1 MSSDSPADDLYGKI
15 WEASSKD
22 DREEPEPLFPPPPTS
37 PPPPPPTCEPPLP
50 PPPASASTDVAVRST
65 LCSTRYLGAPSD
77 HSQLPS
83 CVSVVMD
90 AESGDELE
98 AGSDENIYSDLT
110 LDEKMRITSISEED
124 YLREGFMQMQYGYRW
139 IKRYLRLT
147 NYELFIYAK
156 QSSIVSKKILP
167 LSKLL
172 DVRVNKGKLELALS
186 MDRPITLVFRAVDD
200 SAEETYDEPPETVWQ
215 NCIYS
220 RIISLNLPPGF
231 LDEEE
236 LGWAKVVGRHKYL
249 FALNRRRAYLAYYR
263 SDEEF
268 RAHVQTHRMS
278 LRTCLIK
285 PNPTKSGLDLISA
298 SVRLT
303 LQFEDSQRLEKFRSL
318 VESAIRTDWTG
329 EESEPAAAAATD
341 ASAATNPVS
350 QQLLQV
356 NSNLSTSTSSL
367 SLPVRH
373 QRSASDSSAV
383 TAAAAAAVMTA
394 VLKNESNRVC
404 GDCGAANPLWAS
416 LNLCVTLCDDC
427 SGHHRKLSTD
437 FSKVHGL
444 KFDVK
449 VWTDEVVQLF
459 LQLGNGA
466 SNSFWCHKEQ
476 PRVALRQFATPQD
489 RLNYIVRKY
498 VRKAHADDTP
508 PLEFANSKPLEAVMR
523 AIHLSKL
530 DSVQHLISDN
540 SLEKKLVD
548 LNRKAVGEVL
558 LWDQC
563 ITSGEQLWLCLR
575 SNGLLCLYKQ
585 EMSVKEKLD
594 CSHLCFL
601 QLSGSFLQLATEAA
615 SFQLAI
621 KERLSAW
628 WHQLCRH
635 LLPGL
640 PDETAANQYNMVLKV
655 TVQMA
660 EFGSE
665 PLDCILAFG
674 QRRMWVVTEG
684 QLAPDPKLC
693 FDLRHVQSY
702 RQSNDQRCCV
712 HLCLPRGPRQ
722 DAVNLRIVSPS
733 PDHANELLR
742 ALESALI
749 SGQSLEDQPLD
760 SKGLPLLASACL
772 HFVANYGFETEGIYR
787 LAGNQQRVAELLAE
801 FKKSPLKF
809 RLFYTQESDVHVAT
823 GLLKLFLRDLSDPPL
838 PPRLTEKLVLANE
851 NPSQCAEHLR
861 QLKKRRPVSYAF
873 LRALI
878 LHTAVLIGYS
888 QQNKMSLENMSLILG
903 QSLRPS
909 ENAGEVMPIS
919 KLVQLMVRN
928 RQQILN
934 ITDEEVDHEK
944 SMYQQAKRII
954 DQQQQSTHQQQPPV
968 AVADI
973 LIPVFIG
980 EETDLSVNVRV
991 ASSTDARDIVRLA
1004 CEKLTSRNLKADSCC
1019 LFETMETLASG
1030 SDHVTTS
1037 DQCETDTMESDVA
1050 DELARVNQCTQMERL
1065 VDPRELVKPI
1075 LNRWQ
1080 AWASESSGMS
1090 YYATRM
1096 RFRLREYSASAW
1108 PVFYGQDNIL
1118 VERKFY
1124 TNVRAEYCGPRT
1136 PASKLAGCLAT
1147 LDGHELILTPSGGRL
1162 AALPGIQK
1170 LQSLGQG
1177 HMLSPVRLGLADHYL
1192 FYGADLRRLGRSDRG
1207 EKRCRAFTL
1216 MSLHEGLGGGGA
1228 DVGGSGGFLGHTIVF
1243 PKKEEDQ
1250 FKPFFTQAMRILD
1263 ELGRS
1268 SV

>member
-665 PLDCILAFG
+665 PLDCIL
-674 QRRMWVVTEG
+674 V
-684 QLAPDPKLC
+684 
-693 FDLRHVQSY
+693 
-702 RQSNDQRCCV
+702 
-712 HLCLPRGPRQ
+712 
-722 DAVNLRIVSPS
+722 
-733 PDHANELLR
+733 
-742 ALESALI
+742 
-749 SGQSLEDQPLD
+749 
-760 SKGLPLLASACL
+760 
-772 HFVANYGFETEGIYR
+772 GF
-787 LAGNQQRVAELLAE
+787 
-801 FKKSPLKF
+801 
-809 RLFYTQESDVHVAT
+809 
-823 GLLKLFLRDLSDPPL
+823 
-838 PPRLTEKLVLANE
+838 
-851 NPSQCAEHLR
+851 
-861 QLKKRRPVSYAF
+861 
-873 LRALI
+873 I
-878 LHTAVLIGYS
+878 LH
-888 QQNKMSLENMSLILG
+888 
-903 QSLRPS
+903 
-909 ENAGEVMPIS
+909 
-919 KLVQLMVRN
+919 
-928 RQQILN
+928 
-934 ITDEEVDHEK
+934 
-944 SMYQQAKRII
+944 
-954 DQQQQSTHQQQPPV
+954 
-968 AVADI
+968 
-973 LIPVFIG
+973 
-980 EETDLSVNVRV
+980 
-991 ASSTDARDIVRLA
+991 IV
-1004 CEKLTSRNLKADSCC
+1004 LKA
-1019 LFETMETLASG
+1019 L
-1030 SDHVTTS
+1030 DH
-1037 DQCETDTMESDVA
+1037 
-1050 DELARVNQCTQMERL
+1050 
-1065 VDPRELVKPI
+1065 PI
-1075 LNRWQ
+1075 PK
-1080 AWASESSGMS
+1080 
-1090 YYATRM
+1090 
-1096 RFRLREYSASAW
+1096 SA
-1108 PVFYGQDNIL
+1108 
-1118 VERKFY
+1118 
-1124 TNVRAEYCGPRT
+1124 
-1136 PASKLAGCLAT
+1136 
-1147 LDGHELILTPSGGRL
+1147 
-1162 AALPGIQK
+1162 
-1170 LQSLGQG
+1170 
-1177 HMLSPVRLGLADHYL
+1177 
-1192 FYGADLRRLGRSDRG
+1192 
-1207 EKRCRAFTL
+1207 
-1216 MSLHEGLGGGGA
+1216 
-1228 DVGGSGGFLGHTIVF
+1228 
-1243 PKKEEDQ
+1243 
-1250 FKPFFTQAMRILD
+1250 
-1263 ELGRS
+1263 
-1268 SV
+1268 

>member
-1 MSSDSPADDLYGKI
+1 DLYGKI

-37 PPPPPPTCEPPLP
+37 PPPPPPTC
-50 PPPASASTDVAVRST
+50 
-65 LCSTRYLGAPSD
+65 APSD

-341 ASAATNPVS
+341 ASAATNPFLVP
-350 QQLLQV
+350 QG
-356 NSNLSTSTSSL
+356 
-367 SLPVRH
+367 
-373 QRSASDSSAV
+373 
-383 TAAAAAAVMTA
+383 AAQGGAAAV
-394 VLKNESNRVC
+394 R
-404 GDCGAANPLWAS
+404 D
-416 LNLCVTLCDDC
+416 
-427 SGHHRKLSTD
+427 
-437 FSKVHGL
+437 
-444 KFDVK
+444 
-449 VWTDEVVQLF
+449 
-459 LQLGNGA
+459 
-466 SNSFWCHKEQ
+466 
-476 PRVALRQFATPQD
+476 PQD

-665 PLDCILAFG
+665 PLDCIL
-674 QRRMWVVTEG
+674 V
-684 QLAPDPKLC
+684 
-693 FDLRHVQSY
+693 
-702 RQSNDQRCCV
+702 
-712 HLCLPRGPRQ
+712 
-722 DAVNLRIVSPS
+722 
-733 PDHANELLR
+733 
-742 ALESALI
+742 
-749 SGQSLEDQPLD
+749 
-760 SKGLPLLASACL
+760 
-772 HFVANYGFETEGIYR
+772 GF
-787 LAGNQQRVAELLAE
+787 
-801 FKKSPLKF
+801 
-809 RLFYTQESDVHVAT
+809 
-823 GLLKLFLRDLSDPPL
+823 
-838 PPRLTEKLVLANE
+838 
-851 NPSQCAEHLR
+851 
-861 QLKKRRPVSYAF
+861 
-873 LRALI
+873 I
-878 LHTAVLIGYS
+878 LH
-888 QQNKMSLENMSLILG
+888 
-903 QSLRPS
+903 
-909 ENAGEVMPIS
+909 
-919 KLVQLMVRN
+919 
-928 RQQILN
+928 
-934 ITDEEVDHEK
+934 
-944 SMYQQAKRII
+944 
-954 DQQQQSTHQQQPPV
+954 
-968 AVADI
+968 
-973 LIPVFIG
+973 
-980 EETDLSVNVRV
+980 
-991 ASSTDARDIVRLA
+991 IV
-1004 CEKLTSRNLKADSCC
+1004 LKA
-1019 LFETMETLASG
+1019 L
-1030 SDHVTTS
+1030 DH
-1037 DQCETDTMESDVA
+1037 
-1050 DELARVNQCTQMERL
+1050 
-1065 VDPRELVKPI
+1065 PI
-1075 LNRWQ
+1075 PK
-1080 AWASESSGMS
+1080 
-1090 YYATRM
+1090 
-1096 RFRLREYSASAW
+1096 SA
-1108 PVFYGQDNIL
+1108 
-1118 VERKFY
+1118 
-1124 TNVRAEYCGPRT
+1124 
-1136 PASKLAGCLAT
+1136 
-1147 LDGHELILTPSGGRL
+1147 
-1162 AALPGIQK
+1162 
-1170 LQSLGQG
+1170 
-1177 HMLSPVRLGLADHYL
+1177 
-1192 FYGADLRRLGRSDRG
+1192 
-1207 EKRCRAFTL
+1207 
-1216 MSLHEGLGGGGA
+1216 
-1228 DVGGSGGFLGHTIVF
+1228 
-1243 PKKEEDQ
+1243 
-1250 FKPFFTQAMRILD
+1250 
-1263 ELGRS
+1263 
-1268 SV
+1268 